1 MWSELF
7 IENKEHLAERI
18 TEFQDCLEN
27 IKTAVLNEDRDELE
41 KIMKFATKQKLKW
54 LAK

>member
-7 IENKEHLAERI
+7 VENKEHLAEQI

-27 IKTAVLNEDRDELE
+27 IKKAVLSEDREELE
-41 KIMKFATKQKLKW
+41 KIMKQATHQKLKW